1 MSGRGGSGASD
12 GCCGGRSRH
21 VLTTHSLFTLAKKC
35 IFAKHLADICCRS
48 AQRAADGFQR
58 TKEAANDASANASS
72 WVTQHK
78 NWSSLF
84 LSRHSNSDA
93 VRVEELDV
101 ANANLRQLL
110 IVRRGQNHKHLLRQQ
125 GGQAIQF
132 H

>member
-35 IFAKHLADICCRS
+35 AFAKHLANIFVAMRS

-58 TKEAANDASANASS
+58 TKEAANDASANTSS
-72 WVTQHK
+72 WVTQHE

-84 LSRHSNSDA
+84 LSSHSNSDA

-125 GGQAIQF
+125 GG
-132 H
+132 